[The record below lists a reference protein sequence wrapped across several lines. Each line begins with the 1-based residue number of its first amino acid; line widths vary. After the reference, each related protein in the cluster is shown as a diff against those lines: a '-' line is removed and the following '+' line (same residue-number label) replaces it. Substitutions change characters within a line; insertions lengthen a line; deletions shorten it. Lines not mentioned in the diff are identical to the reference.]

1 MKYKALPLLPLAA
14 ALAACAGGG
23 VAEPHVPVS
32 IPTAT
37 PLPAGEVTLSS
48 DNGNIENINTAG
60 AGSASDA
67 PSRSRRSLDAAP
79 QNTSGISIRQREVE
93 KDYFGYKSKETSFIF
108 KTPGGAQYALSS
120 YADPITVSYSSPD
133 FKIPDRHAGQ
143 RLADGSRIFICCS
156 DSGATSYAEIT
167 KQDYMKFGAW
177 IGPNGEIDLFAGGFP
192 VGKTPISN
200 SYYSSTPETALSK
213 GKITYQVWGIRVKDG
228 QFVTSSYTPPK
239 NSGYYS
245 STPTNTPVLSFITAN
260 FNTQKL
266 AGKILGNSDYGPDV
280 EIKEATISG
289 LTFSGDATSGGKT
302 GKLDGKFFGKFNGS
316 YGNTETSIGGK
327 ITFDGDR
334 SLDTVFGGVS
344 YKKELENSTDMSTTH
359 LTK

>member
-1 MKYKALPLLPLAA
+1 MKYKALSLLPLVA

-37 PLPAGEVTLSS
+37 PLPTGEVKLSD
-48 DNGNIENINTAG
+48 DNSKIENINTADT
-60 AGSASDA
+60 GS
-67 PSRSRRSLDAAP
+67 
-79 QNTSGISIRQREVE
+79 TSGISIQQRKYEVE
-93 KDYFGYKSKETSFIF
+93 SYGIKREEKAFIF
-108 KTPGGAQYALSS
+108 QTPGGAQYALSS

-156 DSGATSYAEIT
+156 ESGATSYAEIT

-192 VGKTPISN
+192 VGKTPKPK
-200 SYYSSTPETALSK
+200 YSWGNTEPETKGK

-239 NSGYYS
+239 GSSFTGY
-245 STPTNTPVLSFITAN
+245 TNTPVLSFITAN
-260 FNTQKL
+260 FNSNKL
-266 AGKILGNSDYGPDV
+266 AGEIRGNSDYGPSV
-280 EIKEATISG
+280 KIENATISG
-289 LTFSGDATSGGKT
+289 PSFSGNATSGGKT
-302 GKLDGKFFGKFNGS
+302 GNLEGKFFGKFNGS

-327 ITFDGDR
+327 ITFKDDR

-344 YKKELENSTDMSTTH
+344 YVKKLDETANRDTEH
-359 LTK
+359 LTKQ

>member
-1 MKYKALPLLPLAA
+1 MKYKALSLLPLVA
-14 ALAACAGGG
+14 ALAACAGGGG

-37 PLPAGEVTLSS
+37 PLPKGEVTLSS
-48 DNGNIENINTAG
+48 DNGKIENINTTST
-60 AGSASDA
+60 GS
-67 PSRSRRSLDAAP
+67 
-79 QNTSGISIRQREVE
+79 TSVISIQERAVT
-93 KDYFGYKSKETSFIF
+93 KNYFGVESQEKSFIF
-108 KTPGGAQYALSS
+108 KTPGGAQYTLSS

-133 FKIPDRHAGQ
+133 FKIPDHHAGQ

-192 VGKTPISN
+192 VGKTPPPAF
-200 SYYSSTPETALSK
+200 SYGSSTPETK
-213 GKITYQVWGIRVKDG
+213 GTGKITYQVWGIRVKDG

-239 NSGYYS
+239 GSSFTGY
-245 STPTNTPVLSFITAN
+245 TNTPVLSFITAN
-260 FNTQKL
+260 FNSNKL
-266 AGKILGNSDYGPDV
+266 AGEIRGNSDYGPSV
-280 EIKEATISG
+280 KIENATISG
-289 LTFSGDATSGGKT
+289 PSFSGNATSGGKT
-302 GKLDGKFFGKFNGS
+302 GKLEGKFFGKFNG
-316 YGNTETSIGGK
+316 YRDTETSIGGK
-327 ITFDGDR
+327 ITFDGNR

-344 YKKELENSTDMSTTH
+344 YKKELENNTDTSTTH

>member
-1 MKYKALPLLPLAA
+1 MKYKALSLLPLAA

-37 PLPAGEVTLSS
+37 PLPTGEVKLSD
-48 DNGNIENINTAG
+48 DNSKIENINTADT
-60 AGSASDA
+60 GS
-67 PSRSRRSLDAAP
+67 
-79 QNTSGISIRQREVE
+79 TSGISIQQRKYEVE
-93 KDYFGYKSKETSFIF
+93 SYGIKREEKAFIF
-108 KTPGGAQYALSS
+108 QTPGGAQYALSS

-156 DSGATSYAEIT
+156 DSGATDEAEIT

-192 VGKTPISN
+192 IGKTPPPAFSWG
-200 SYYSSTPETALSK
+200 SPTTETAGK
-213 GKITYQVWGIRVKDG
+213 GKITYQVWGIRVRNG

-239 NSGYYS
+239 GSSWSGYQ
-245 STPTNTPVLSFITAN
+245 NTPVLSFITAN
-260 FNTQKL
+260 FNSNKL

-280 EIKEATISG
+280 DIQNATITG

-344 YKKELENSTDMSTTH
+344 YEKQLEDTTNQDTEHLKKQ
-359 LTK
+359 

>member
-1 MKYKALPLLPLAA
+1 MKYKALSLLPLAA

-37 PLPAGEVTLSS
+37 PLPTGEVKLSD
-48 DNGNIENINTAG
+48 DNSKIENINTADT
-60 AGSASDA
+60 GS
-67 PSRSRRSLDAAP
+67 
-79 QNTSGISIRQREVE
+79 TSGISIQQRKYEVE
-93 KDYFGYKSKETSFIF
+93 SYGIKREEKAFIF
-108 KTPGGAQYALSS
+108 QTPGGAQYALSS

-156 DSGATSYAEIT
+156 ESGATSYAEIT

-192 VGKTPISN
+192 VGKTPPPAWGT
-200 SYYSSTPETALSK
+200 YTPETQGK
-213 GKITYQVWGIRVKDG
+213 GKITYQVWGIRVKNG

-239 NSGYYS
+239 NSGYTFS
-245 STPTNTPVLSFITAN
+245 PTNTPILSFITAN
-260 FNTQKL
+260 FNSNKL

-280 EIKEATISG
+280 EIKEATING
-289 LTFSGDATSGGKT
+289 LTFSGTATSGGQT
-302 GKLDGKFFGKFNGS
+302 GNLDGKFFGKFDSS
-316 YGNTETSIGGK
+316 YSSDTSIGGK

-344 YKKELENSTDMSTTH
+344 YEKQLEDTTNQDTEHLKKQ
-359 LTK
+359 

>member
-1 MKYKALPLLPLAA
+1 M
-14 ALAACAGGG
+14 
-23 VAEPHVPVS
+23 S

-37 PLPAGEVTLSS
+37 PLTAGEVTLSTDS
-48 DNGNIENINTAG
+48 ANIENINTAG
-60 AGSASDA
+60 TGS
-67 PSRSRRSLDAAP
+67 
-79 QNTSGISIRQREVE
+79 TSGISIQQREVE
-93 KDYFGYKSKETSFIF
+93 KEPFPGYKTKETSFIF
-108 KTPGGAQYALSS
+108 QTPGGAQYTLSS
-120 YADPITVSYSSPD
+120 YSDPIVPSYSSPD
-133 FKIPDRHAGQ
+133 YKIPDRYAGQ

-156 DSGATSYAEIT
+156 DSGATSEAEIT

-192 VGKTPISN
+192 VGKTPKPA
-200 SYYSSTPETALSK
+200 YSWGDDTPETAGK

-239 NSGYYS
+239 GSSFTGY
-245 STPTNTPVLSFITAN
+245 TNTPVLSFITAN
-260 FNTQKL
+260 FNSNKL

-280 EIKEATISG
+280 DIQNATITG
-289 LTFSGDATSGGKT
+289 LTFSGDATSGGKN
-302 GKLDGKFFGKFNGS
+302 GKLEGKFFGKFSSS
-316 YGNTETSIGGK
+316 YDSDTSIGGK

-344 YKKELENSTDMSTTH
+344 YKKELENTTDRETTH

>member
-1 MKYKALPLLPLAA
+1 
-14 ALAACAGGG
+14 
-23 VAEPHVPVS
+23 
-32 IPTAT
+32 PT
-37 PLPAGEVTLSS
+37 GEVKLSD
-48 DNGNIENINTAG
+48 DNSKIENINTAG
-60 AGSASDA
+60 TGS
-67 PSRSRRSLDAAP
+67 
-79 QNTSGISIRQREVE
+79 TSGISIQQREVE
-93 KDYFGYKSKETSFIF
+93 KEPFPGYKTKETSFIF
-108 KTPGGAQYALSS
+108 QTPGGAQYALSS

-156 DSGATSYAEIT
+156 ESGATSYAEIT

-192 VGKTPISN
+192 VGKTPKPA
-200 SYYSSTPETALSK
+200 YSWSDDTPETAGK

-239 NSGYYS
+239 NSGY
-245 STPTNTPVLSFITAN
+245 TFNPTNTPVLSFITAN
-260 FNTQKL
+260 FNSNKL
-266 AGKILGNSDYGPDV
+266 AGKIIGNSDYGPDV
-280 EIKEATISG
+280 EIKEAQIDG
-289 LTFSGDATSGGKT
+289 LSFSGDATSGGKT
-302 GKLDGKFFGKFNGS
+302 GKLEGKFFGKFNSS
-316 YGNTETSIGGK
+316 YDSDTSIGGK

-344 YKKELENSTDMSTTH
+344 YKKELESTTDRETTH

>member
-1 MKYKALPLLPLAA
+1 MQ
-14 ALAACAGGG
+14 GGG
-23 VAEPHVPVS
+23 VAEPHIPVS

-37 PLPAGEVTLSS
+37 PLPTGEVKLSD
-48 DNGNIENINTAG
+48 DNSKIENINTAG
-60 AGSASDA
+60 TGS
-67 PSRSRRSLDAAP
+67 
-79 QNTSGISIRQREVE
+79 TSGISIQQREVE
-93 KDYFGYKSKETSFIF
+93 KEPFPGYKTKETSFIF
-108 KTPGGAQYALSS
+108 QTPGGAQYALSS

-156 DSGATSYAEIT
+156 ESGATSYAEIT

-192 VGKTPISN
+192 VGKTPKPA
-200 SYYSSTPETALSK
+200 YSWSDDTPETAGK

-239 NSGYYS
+239 NSGY
-245 STPTNTPVLSFITAN
+245 TFNPTNTPVLSFITAN
-260 FNTQKL
+260 FNSNKL
-266 AGKILGNSDYGPDV
+266 AGKIIGNSDYGPDV
-280 EIKEATISG
+280 EIKEAQIDG
-289 LTFSGDATSGGKT
+289 LSFSGDATSGGKT
-302 GKLDGKFFGKFNGS
+302 GKLEGKFFGKFNSS
-316 YGNTETSIGGK
+316 YDSDTSIGGK

-344 YKKELENSTDMSTTH
+344 YKKELESTTDRETTH

>member
-1 MKYKALPLLPLAA
+1 MKYKALSLLPLVA

-37 PLPAGEVTLSS
+37 PLPKGEVTLSS
-48 DNGNIENINTAG
+48 DNGNIENINTANTETH
-60 AGSASDA
+60 
-67 PSRSRRSLDAAP
+67 PPHRTRRSLYASP
-79 QNTSGISIRQREVE
+79 QNTSSGISIQQREVE
-93 KDYFGYKSKETSFIF
+93 KIYFGVKSSEKSFIF
-108 KTPGGAQYALSS
+108 QTPGGAQYALSS
-120 YADPITVSYSSPD
+120 YADPIVPSYSSPD

-156 DSGATSYAEIT
+156 DSGATREAEIT

-192 VGKTPISN
+192 VGKTPPPAFSWG
-200 SYYSSTPETALSK
+200 SSTTETALSK

-239 NSGYYS
+239 GSSFTGY
-245 STPTNTPVLSFITAN
+245 TNTPVRSFITAN

-266 AGKILGNSDYGPDV
+266 AGEIIGNSDYGPSV
-280 EIKEATISG
+280 EIKEAAING
-289 LTFSGDATSGGKT
+289 LSFSGDATSGGKT

-327 ITFDGDR
+327 ITFNGDR

-344 YKKELENSTDMSTTH
+344 YERNLDDTSDMSTDH
-359 LTK
+359 LK

>member
-1 MKYKALPLLPLAA
+1 MKYKALSLLPLAA

-60 AGSASDA
+60 SGNA
-67 PSRSRRSLDAAP
+67 
-79 QNTSGISIRQREVE
+79 SGISIQERAVT
-93 KDYFGYKSKETSFIF
+93 KNYFGVESQEKSFIF

-192 VGKTPISN
+192 VGKTPPPAF
-200 SYYSSTPETALSK
+200 SYGSSDPETKGK
-213 GKITYQVWGIRVKDG
+213 GKITYQVWGIRVRNG

-239 NSGYYS
+239 SSSYYS
-245 STPTNTPVLSFITAN
+245 SQPSNTPVLSFITAN
-260 FNTQKL
+260 FNSNKL
-266 AGKILGNSDYGPDV
+266 AGEIIGNSDYGPSV
-280 EIKEATISG
+280 KIENATINQLS
-289 LTFSGDATSGGKT
+289 FSGTATSDGKT
-302 GKLDGKFFGKFNGS
+302 GNLEGKFFGKFDGG

-344 YKKELENSTDMSTTH
+344 YEKDLNNNTVQDTTH

>member
-1 MKYKALPLLPLAA
+1 MKYKALSLLPLAA

-23 VAEPHVPVS
+23 VAEPHIPVS

-37 PLPAGEVTLSS
+37 PLPTGEVKLSD
-48 DNGNIENINTAG
+48 DNSKIENINTAG
-60 AGSASDA
+60 TGS
-67 PSRSRRSLDAAP
+67 
-79 QNTSGISIRQREVE
+79 TSGISIQQREVE
-93 KDYFGYKSKETSFIF
+93 KEPFPGYKTKETSFIF
-108 KTPGGAQYALSS
+108 QTPGGAQYALSS

-156 DSGATSYAEIT
+156 ESGATSYAEIT

-192 VGKTPISN
+192 VGKTPKPA
-200 SYYSSTPETALSK
+200 YSWSDDTPETQGK
-213 GKITYQVWGIRVKDG
+213 GKITYQVWGIRVRNG

-260 FNTQKL
+260 FNSNKL
-266 AGKILGNSDYGPDV
+266 AGEIIGNSDYGPNV
-280 EIKEATISG
+280 KIENATIDG
-289 LTFSGDATSGGKT
+289 LSFSGDATSGGKN
-302 GKLDGKFFGKFNGS
+302 GKLEGKFFGKFNSTRSSDTG
-316 YGNTETSIGGK
+316 IGGK
-327 ITFDGDR
+327 ITFKDDR
-334 SLDTVFGGVS
+334 SLDTVFGGVI
-344 YKKELENSTDMSTTH
+344 YEKKLDDKTSQDTNH
-359 LTK
+359 LKK

>member
-1 MKYKALPLLPLAA
+1 MKYKALSLLPLAA

-37 PLPAGEVTLSS
+37 PLTGEVKLSS
-48 DNGNIENINTAG
+48 DSNNIENINTANTG
-60 AGSASDA
+60 TGS
-67 PSRSRRSLDAAP
+67 
-79 QNTSGISIRQREVE
+79 TSGITIQERE
-93 KDYFGYKSKETSFIF
+93 YKVNNYGFESTAKAFIF
-108 KTPGGAQYALSS
+108 QTPGGAQYALSS

-156 DSGATSYAEIT
+156 ESGATSYAEIT

-177 IGPNGEIDLFAGGFP
+177 IGPNGKIDLFAGGFP
-192 VGKTPISN
+192 VGKTPKPA
-200 SYYSSTPETALSK
+200 YSWSDDTPETAGK
-213 GKITYQVWGIRVKDG
+213 GKITYQVWGIRVRNG

-239 NSGYYS
+239 SGYWGS
-245 STPTNTPVLSFITAN
+245 PTNTPVLSFITAN
-260 FNTQKL
+260 FNSNKL

-280 EIKEATISG
+280 EIKEATING
-289 LTFSGDATSGGKT
+289 LTFSGTATSGGQT
-302 GKLDGKFFGKFNGS
+302 GNLDGKFFGKFDSS
-316 YGNTETSIGGK
+316 YSSDTSIGGK

-344 YKKELENSTDMSTTH
+344 YEKQLEDTTNQDTEHLKKQ
-359 LTK
+359 

>member
-1 MKYKALPLLPLAA
+1 MQ
-14 ALAACAGGG
+14 GG

-37 PLPAGEVTLSS
+37 PLPAGEVTLSDDS
-48 DNGNIENINTAG
+48 VNIVNINTANTETH
-60 AGSASDA
+60 
-67 PSRSRRSLDAAP
+67 PPRRTRRSLYASP
-79 QNTSGISIRQREVE
+79 QNTSAGISIQQRKVE

-108 KTPGGAQYALSS
+108 QTPGGAQYALSS
-120 YADPITVSYSSPD
+120 YSDPIVPSYSSSD

-156 DSGATSYAEIT
+156 DSGATTYAEIT

-192 VGKTPISN
+192 VGKTPKPA
-200 SYYSSTPETALSK
+200 YSWGDDTPETAGK

-239 NSGYYS
+239 GSSFTGY
-245 STPTNTPVLSFITAN
+245 TNTPVLSFITAN
-260 FNTQKL
+260 FNSNKL
-266 AGKILGNSDYGPDV
+266 AGKIIGNSDYGPDV
-280 EIKEATISG
+280 EIKEAQIDG
-289 LTFSGDATSGGKT
+289 LSFSGDATSGGKT
-302 GKLDGKFFGKFNGS
+302 GKLEGKFFGKFDSS
-316 YGNTETSIGGK
+316 YDRDTSIGGK

-344 YKKELENSTDMSTTH
+344 YKKELENNTDMSTTH

>member
-1 MKYKALPLLPLAA
+1 MKYKALSLLPLVA
-14 ALAACAGGG
+14 ALAACAGGGG

-37 PLPAGEVTLSS
+37 PLPTGEVKLSD
-48 DNGNIENINTAG
+48 DNSKIENINTAG
-60 AGSASDA
+60 TGS
-67 PSRSRRSLDAAP
+67 
-79 QNTSGISIRQREVE
+79 TSGISIQQREVE
-93 KDYFGYKSKETSFIF
+93 KEPFPGYKTKETSFIF
-108 KTPGGAQYALSS
+108 QTPGGAQYALSS

-156 DSGATSYAEIT
+156 ESGATSYAEIT

-192 VGKTPISN
+192 VGKTPKPA
-200 SYYSSTPETALSK
+200 YSWSDDTPETAGK

-239 NSGYYS
+239 NSGY
-245 STPTNTPVLSFITAN
+245 TFNPTNTPVLSFITAN
-260 FNTQKL
+260 FNSNKL
-266 AGKILGNSDYGPDV
+266 AGKIIGNSDYGPDV
-280 EIKEATISG
+280 EIKEAQIDG
-289 LTFSGDATSGGKT
+289 LSFSGDATSGGKT
-302 GKLDGKFFGKFNGS
+302 GKLEGKFFGKFNSS
-316 YGNTETSIGGK
+316 YDSDTSIGGK

-344 YKKELENSTDMSTTH
+344 YKKELESTTDRETTH

>member
-1 MKYKALPLLPLAA
+1 MKYKALSLLPLAA

-37 PLPAGEVTLSS
+37 PLTGEVKLSS
-48 DNGNIENINTAG
+48 DNSKIENINTANTETH
-60 AGSASDA
+60 
-67 PSRSRRSLDAAP
+67 PPRRTRRSLYASP
-79 QNTSGISIRQREVE
+79 QNTSSGISIQQREVE
-93 KDYFGYKSKETSFIF
+93 KIYFGVKSPEKSFIF
-108 KTPGGAQYALSS
+108 QTPGGAQYALSS
-120 YADPITVSYSSPD
+120 YADPIVPSYSSPD

-156 DSGATSYAEIT
+156 DSGATGEAEIT

-192 VGKTPISN
+192 VGKTPTSS
-200 SYYSSTPETALSK
+200 SYYGSSTPETQGK
-213 GKITYQVWGIRVKDG
+213 GKITYQVWGIRVKNG

-239 NSGYYS
+239 NSGYTFS
-245 STPTNTPVLSFITAN
+245 PTNTPILSFITAN
-260 FNTQKL
+260 FNSNKL
-266 AGKILGNSDYGPDV
+266 AGEIIGNNDYGPNV
-280 EIKEATISG
+280 KIENATISG
-289 LTFSGDATSGGKT
+289 LTFSGTAASDGKT
-302 GKLDGKFFGKFNGS
+302 GNLEGKFFGKFDGGW
-316 YGNTETSIGGK
+316 GNTETSIGGK

-344 YKKELENSTDMSTTH
+344 YEKKLDDTTQDTNH
-359 LTK
+359 LKK

>member
-1 MKYKALPLLPLAA
+1 MKYKSLSLLPLAA

-23 VAEPHVPVS
+23 VAEPHVPFS

-48 DNGNIENINTAG
+48 DSNNIENINTAG
-60 AGSASDA
+60 TGSTS
-67 PSRSRRSLDAAP
+67 
-79 QNTSGISIRQREVE
+79 SGISIQQREVE
-93 KDYFGYKSKETSFIF
+93 VLFGNKPFIF

-120 YADPITVSYSSPD
+120 YSDPIVPSYSSPD

-192 VGKTPISN
+192 VGKTPKPKY
-200 SYYSSTPETALSK
+200 SYGSDAPETALSK
-213 GKITYQVWGIRVKDG
+213 GKITYQVWGIRVRNG

-239 NSGYYS
+239 NSGY
-245 STPTNTPVLSFITAN
+245 TFNPTNTPVLSFITAN
-260 FNTQKL
+260 FNSNKL
-266 AGKILGNSDYGPDV
+266 AGKIIGNSDYGPDV
-280 EIKEATISG
+280 DIQNATITG

-302 GKLDGKFFGKFNGS
+302 GKLEGKFFGKFSSS
-316 YGNTETSIGGK
+316 YDSDTSIGGK
-327 ITFDGDR
+327 ITFKDDR

-344 YKKELENSTDMSTTH
+344 YKKELENTDQETTH

>member
-1 MKYKALPLLPLAA
+1 MKYKALSLLPLVA
-14 ALAACAGGG
+14 ALAACAGG

-37 PLPAGEVTLSS
+37 PLPKGEVTLSS
-48 DNGNIENINTAG
+48 DNGKIENINTTST
-60 AGSASDA
+60 GS
-67 PSRSRRSLDAAP
+67 
-79 QNTSGISIRQREVE
+79 TSVISIQERAVT
-93 KDYFGYKSKETSFIF
+93 KNYFGVESQEKSFIF
-108 KTPGGAQYALSS
+108 KTPGGAQYTLSS

-133 FKIPDRHAGQ
+133 FKIPDHHAGQ

-192 VGKTPISN
+192 VGKTPPPAF
-200 SYYSSTPETALSK
+200 SYGSSTPETK
-213 GKITYQVWGIRVKDG
+213 GTGKITYQVWGIRVKDG

-239 NSGYYS
+239 GSSFTGY
-245 STPTNTPVLSFITAN
+245 TNTPVLSFITAN
-260 FNTQKL
+260 FNSNKL
-266 AGKILGNSDYGPDV
+266 AGEIRGNSDYGPSV
-280 EIKEATISG
+280 KIENATISG
-289 LTFSGDATSGGKT
+289 PSFSGNATSGGKT
-302 GKLDGKFFGKFNGS
+302 GKLEGKFFGKFNG
-316 YGNTETSIGGK
+316 YRDTETSIGGK

-344 YKKELENSTDMSTTH
+344 YKKELENNTDTSTTH

>member
-1 MKYKALPLLPLAA
+1 MKYKALSLLPLAA

-23 VAEPHVPVS
+23 VAEPHVPFS

-37 PLPAGEVTLSS
+37 PLTGEVTLSS
-48 DNGNIENINTAG
+48 DSNNIENINTAG
-60 AGSASDA
+60 TGS
-67 PSRSRRSLDAAP
+67 
-79 QNTSGISIRQREVE
+79 TSGIAIQQREYEVE
-93 KDYFGYKSKETSFIF
+93 GYGGYKRKEKSFIF
-108 KTPGGAQYALSS
+108 KTPGGAQYTLSS
-120 YADPITVSYSSPD
+120 YSDPIVPSYSSPD
-133 FKIPDRHAGQ
+133 YKIPDRYAGQ

-156 DSGATSYAEIT
+156 DSGATDEAEIT

-192 VGKTPISN
+192 VGKTPKPT
-200 SYYSSTPETALSK
+200 YSWGNDTPETAGK

-239 NSGYYS
+239 GSSFTGY
-245 STPTNTPVLSFITAN
+245 TNTPVLSFITAN
-260 FNTQKL
+260 FNSNKL

-280 EIKEATISG
+280 DIQNATITG
-289 LTFSGDATSGGKT
+289 LTFSGDATSGGKNGT
-302 GKLDGKFFGKFNGS
+302 LEGKFFGKFDS
-316 YGNTETSIGGK
+316 SWGNADTSIGGK

-344 YKKELENSTDMSTTH
+344 YKKELENTTDRETTH

>member
-1 MKYKALPLLPLAA
+1 MKYKALSLLPLAA

-37 PLPAGEVTLSS
+37 PLPTGEVTLSTDS
-48 DNGNIENINTAG
+48 ANIENINTAG
-60 AGSASDA
+60 TGS
-67 PSRSRRSLDAAP
+67 
-79 QNTSGISIRQREVE
+79 TSGISIQQREVE
-93 KDYFGYKSKETSFIF
+93 VLFGNKPFIF

-120 YADPITVSYSSPD
+120 YADPLTPSYSSPD

-156 DSGATSYAEIT
+156 DSGATTYAEIT

-192 VGKTPISN
+192 VGKTPKLA
-200 SYYSSTPETALSK
+200 YSWGDDTPETTGK

-239 NSGYYS
+239 GSSFTGY
-245 STPTNTPVLSFITAN
+245 TNTPVLSFITAN
-260 FNTQKL
+260 FNSNKL
-266 AGKILGNSDYGPDV
+266 AGEIRGNSDYGPSV
-280 EIKEATISG
+280 KIENATITG
-289 LTFSGDATSGGKT
+289 LTFSGDATSGGKN
-302 GKLDGKFFGKFNGS
+302 GKLEGKFFGKFNSS
-316 YGNTETSIGGK
+316 YDSDTSIGGK
-327 ITFDGDR
+327 ITFDGAR

-344 YKKELENSTDMSTTH
+344 YKKELENTTDRETTH

>member
-1 MKYKALPLLPLAA
+1 MP
-14 ALAACAGGG
+14 GGG

-37 PLPAGEVTLSS
+37 PLPKDEVTLSS
-48 DNGNIENINTAG
+48 DNGKIENINTT
-60 AGSASDA
+60 GS
-67 PSRSRRSLDAAP
+67 
-79 QNTSGISIRQREVE
+79 TSVISIQQREYQVTNYGVE
-93 KDYFGYKSKETSFIF
+93 STAKAFIF
-108 KTPGGAQYALSS
+108 KTPGGAQYTLSS

-133 FKIPDRHAGQ
+133 FKIPDHHAGQ

-192 VGKTPISN
+192 VGKTPPPAF
-200 SYYSSTPETALSK
+200 SYGSSTPETK
-213 GKITYQVWGIRVKDG
+213 GTGKITYQVWGIRVRNG

-239 NSGYYS
+239 NSGY
-245 STPTNTPVLSFITAN
+245 TFNPTNTPVLSFITAN
-260 FNTQKL
+260 FNSNKL
-266 AGKILGNSDYGPDV
+266 AGKIIGNSDYGPDV
-280 EIKEATISG
+280 EIKEAQIDG
-289 LTFSGDATSGGKT
+289 LSFSGDATSGGKT
-302 GKLDGKFFGKFNGS
+302 GKLEGKFFGKFNSS
-316 YGNTETSIGGK
+316 YDSDTSIGGK

-344 YKKELENSTDMSTTH
+344 YKKELESTTDRETTH

>member
-1 MKYKALPLLPLAA
+1 MKYKSLSLLPLAA

-23 VAEPHVPVS
+23 VAEPHVPFS

-37 PLPAGEVTLSS
+37 PLPAEVTLSTDS
-48 DNGNIENINTAG
+48 ANIENINTAG
-60 AGSASDA
+60 TGSTS
-67 PSRSRRSLDAAP
+67 
-79 QNTSGISIRQREVE
+79 SGISIQQREVE
-93 KDYFGYKSKETSFIF
+93 VLFGNKPFIF

-120 YADPITVSYSSPD
+120 YADPITPSYSSPD

-143 RLADGSRIFICCS
+143 RLADGGRIFICCS
-156 DSGATSYAEIT
+156 NSGATSYAEIT

-192 VGKTPISN
+192 VGKTPKPKY
-200 SYYSSTPETALSK
+200 SYGSDIPETALSK

-239 NSGYYS
+239 NSGY
-245 STPTNTPVLSFITAN
+245 TFKPTNTPVLSFITAN
-260 FNTQKL
+260 FNSQKL
-266 AGKILGNSDYGPDV
+266 AGKIIGNSDYGPDV
-280 EIKEATISG
+280 EIKDASISG
-289 LTFSGDATSGGKT
+289 LSFSGTATSGDKT
-302 GKLDGKFFGKFNGS
+302 GNLEGKFFGKFNSS
-316 YGNTETSIGGK
+316 YDSDTSIGGK
-327 ITFDGDR
+327 ITFDGAR

-344 YKKELENSTDMSTTH
+344 YKKELENTTDRETTH

>member
-1 MKYKALPLLPLAA
+1 MP
-14 ALAACAGGG
+14 GGG
-23 VAEPHVPVS
+23 VAEPHVPFS

-48 DNGNIENINTAG
+48 DSSNIENINTAG
-60 AGSASDA
+60 TGTGS
-67 PSRSRRSLDAAP
+67 
-79 QNTSGISIRQREVE
+79 TSGISIQQREVE
-93 KDYFGYKSKETSFIF
+93 VLFGNKPFIF

-120 YADPITVSYSSPD
+120 YADPLTPSYSSPD

-156 DSGATSYAEIT
+156 DSGATTYAEIT

-192 VGKTPISN
+192 VGKTPPPKWGSH
-200 SYYSSTPETALSK
+200 TPETQGK

-239 NSGYYS
+239 NSS
-245 STPTNTPVLSFITAN
+245 SYLYKPTNTPVLSFITAN
-260 FNTQKL
+260 FNSNKL

-280 EIKEATISG
+280 EIKEATING
-289 LTFSGDATSGGKT
+289 LSFSGDATSGGKT
-302 GKLDGKFFGKFNGS
+302 GKLDGKFFGKFDSTRSSDTG
-316 YGNTETSIGGK
+316 IGGK
-327 ITFDGDR
+327 ITFKDDR
-334 SLDTVFGGVS
+334 SLDTVFGGVI
-344 YKKELENSTDMSTTH
+344 YEKKLDDKTSQDTTH

>member
-1 MKYKALPLLPLAA
+1 MKYKALSLLPLAA

-37 PLPAGEVTLSS
+37 PLPTGEVKLSD
-48 DNGNIENINTAG
+48 DNSKIENINTA
-60 AGSASDA
+60 DT
-67 PSRSRRSLDAAP
+67 RS
-79 QNTSGISIRQREVE
+79 TSGISIQQRKYEVE
-93 KDYFGYKSKETSFIF
+93 SYGIKREEKAFIF
-108 KTPGGAQYALSS
+108 QTPGGAQYALSS

-156 DSGATSYAEIT
+156 ESGATSYAEIT

-192 VGKTPISN
+192 VGKTPKPA
-200 SYYSSTPETALSK
+200 YSWSVDTPETAGK
-213 GKITYQVWGIRVKDG
+213 GKITYQVWGIRVRNG

-239 NSGYYS
+239 SGYWGS
-245 STPTNTPVLSFITAN
+245 PTNTPVLSFITAN
-260 FNTQKL
+260 FNSNKL

-280 EIKEATISG
+280 EIKEATING
-289 LTFSGDATSGGKT
+289 LTFSGTATSGGQT
-302 GKLDGKFFGKFNGS
+302 GNLDGKFFGKFDSS
-316 YGNTETSIGGK
+316 YSSDTSIGGK

-344 YKKELENSTDMSTTH
+344 YEKQLEDTTNQDTEHLKKQ
-359 LTK
+359 

>member
-1 MKYKALPLLPLAA
+1 MKYKALSLLPLAA

-23 VAEPHVPVS
+23 AAEPHVPFS

-37 PLPAGEVTLSS
+37 PLTGEVKLSD
-48 DNGNIENINTAG
+48 DNSKIENINTAG
-60 AGSASDA
+60 TGSTS
-67 PSRSRRSLDAAP
+67 
-79 QNTSGISIRQREVE
+79 SGISIQKREYKVNN
-93 KDYFGYKSKETSFIF
+93 YGYESTQKAFIF

-120 YADPITVSYSSPD
+120 YADPITPSYSSPD

-156 DSGATSYAEIT
+156 DSGATDQAEIT

-192 VGKTPISN
+192 VGKTPPPAFSWG
-200 SYYSSTPETALSK
+200 SSTTETALSK

-239 NSGYYS
+239 GSSFTGY
-245 STPTNTPVLSFITAN
+245 TNTPVRSFITAN

-266 AGKILGNSDYGPDV
+266 AGEIIGNSDYGPSV
-280 EIKEATISG
+280 EIKEAAING
-289 LTFSGDATSGGKT
+289 LSFSGDATSGGKT

-344 YKKELENSTDMSTTH
+344 YERKLDDTSDMSTDH
-359 LTK
+359 LK

>member
-1 MKYKALPLLPLAA
+1 MQ
-14 ALAACAGGG
+14 GGG

-37 PLPAGEVTLSS
+37 PLPTGEVKLSD
-48 DNGNIENINTAG
+48 DNSKIENINTADT
-60 AGSASDA
+60 GS
-67 PSRSRRSLDAAP
+67 
-79 QNTSGISIRQREVE
+79 TSGISIQQRKYEVE
-93 KDYFGYKSKETSFIF
+93 SYGIKREEKAFIF
-108 KTPGGAQYALSS
+108 QTPGGAQYALSS

-156 DSGATSYAEIT
+156 ESGATSYAEIT

-192 VGKTPISN
+192 VGKTPPPAWGT
-200 SYYSSTPETALSK
+200 YTPETQGK
-213 GKITYQVWGIRVKDG
+213 GKITYQVWGIRVKNG

-239 NSGYYS
+239 NSGYTFS
-245 STPTNTPVLSFITAN
+245 PTNTPILSFITAN
-260 FNTQKL
+260 FNSNKL

-280 EIKEATISG
+280 EIKEATING
-289 LTFSGDATSGGKT
+289 LTFSGTATSGGQT
-302 GKLDGKFFGKFNGS
+302 GNLDGKFFGKFDSS
-316 YGNTETSIGGK
+316 YSSDTSIGGK

-344 YKKELENSTDMSTTH
+344 YEKQLEDTTNQDTEHLKKQ
-359 LTK
+359 

>member
-1 MKYKALPLLPLAA
+1 MKYKALSLLPLAA

-23 VAEPHVPVS
+23 AAEPHVPFS

-37 PLPAGEVTLSS
+37 PLTGEVKLSD
-48 DNGNIENINTAG
+48 DNSKIENINTAG
-60 AGSASDA
+60 TGSTS
-67 PSRSRRSLDAAP
+67 
-79 QNTSGISIRQREVE
+79 SGITIQEREYKVNNYGVE
-93 KDYFGYKSKETSFIF
+93 STAKSFIF
-108 KTPGGAQYALSS
+108 RTPGGAQYTLSS
-120 YADPITVSYSSPD
+120 YSDPIVPSYSSPD
-133 FKIPDRHAGQ
+133 YKIPDRYAGQ

-156 DSGATSYAEIT
+156 DSGATSEAEIT

-192 VGKTPISN
+192 VGKTPKPA
-200 SYYSSTPETALSK
+200 YSWGDDTPETAGK

-239 NSGYYS
+239 GSSFTGY
-245 STPTNTPVLSFITAN
+245 TNTPVLSFITAN
-260 FNTQKL
+260 FNSNKL

-280 EIKEATISG
+280 DIQNATITG
-289 LTFSGDATSGGKT
+289 LTFSGDATSGGKN
-302 GKLDGKFFGKFNGS
+302 GKLEGKFFGKFNSS
-316 YGNTETSIGGK
+316 YDSDTSIGGK

-344 YKKELENSTDMSTTH
+344 YKKELENTTDRETTH

>member
-1 MKYKALPLLPLAA
+1 MKYKALSLLPLAA

-23 VAEPHVPVS
+23 VAEPHVPFS

-48 DNGNIENINTAG
+48 DSNNIENINTADT
-60 AGSASDA
+60 GS
-67 PSRSRRSLDAAP
+67 
-79 QNTSGISIRQREVE
+79 TSGISIQERAVT
-93 KDYFGYKSKETSFIF
+93 KNYFGVESQEKSFIF

-120 YADPITVSYSSPD
+120 YADPITPSYSSPD

-156 DSGATSYAEIT
+156 DSGATDQAEIT

-192 VGKTPISN
+192 VSKTPPPAWGT
-200 SYYSSTPETALSK
+200 YTPETQGK
-213 GKITYQVWGIRVKDG
+213 GKITYQVWGIRVKNG

-239 NSGYYS
+239 NSGYTFS
-245 STPTNTPVLSFITAN
+245 PTNTPILSFITAN
-260 FNTQKL
+260 FNSNKL
-266 AGKILGNSDYGPDV
+266 AGEIIGNSDYGPSV
-280 EIKEATISG
+280 EIKEAAING
-289 LTFSGDATSGGKT
+289 LSFSGDATSGGKT
-302 GKLDGKFFGKFNGS
+302 GNLEGKFFGKFDGGW
-316 YGNTETSIGGK
+316 GNTETSIGGK

-344 YKKELENSTDMSTTH
+344 YEKKLDDTTQDTNH
-359 LTK
+359 LKK

>member
-1 MKYKALPLLPLAA
+1 MKYKALSLLPLVA
-14 ALAACAGGG
+14 ALAACAGGGG

-37 PLPAGEVTLSS
+37 PLPTGEVKLSD
-48 DNGNIENINTAG
+48 DNSKIENINTADT
-60 AGSASDA
+60 GS
-67 PSRSRRSLDAAP
+67 
-79 QNTSGISIRQREVE
+79 TSGISIQQRKYEVE
-93 KDYFGYKSKETSFIF
+93 SYGIKREEKAFIF
-108 KTPGGAQYALSS
+108 QTPGGAQYALSS

-156 DSGATSYAEIT
+156 ESGATSYAEIT

-192 VGKTPISN
+192 VGKTPPPAF
-200 SYYSSTPETALSK
+200 SYGSSTPETK
-213 GKITYQVWGIRVKDG
+213 GTGKITYQVWGIRVRNG

-239 NSGYYS
+239 NSGY
-245 STPTNTPVLSFITAN
+245 TFNPTNTPVLSFITAN
-260 FNTQKL
+260 FNSNKL
-266 AGKILGNSDYGPDV
+266 AGKIIGNSDYGPDV
-280 EIKEATISG
+280 EIKEAQIDG
-289 LTFSGDATSGGKT
+289 LSFSGDATSGGKT
-302 GKLDGKFFGKFNGS
+302 GKLEGKFFGKFNSS
-316 YGNTETSIGGK
+316 YDSDTSIGGK

-344 YKKELENSTDMSTTH
+344 YKKELESTTDRETTH

>member
-1 MKYKALPLLPLAA
+1 MKYKALSLLPLAA

-37 PLPAGEVTLSS
+37 PLTGEVKLSS
-48 DNGNIENINTAG
+48 DNSKIENINTANTETH
-60 AGSASDA
+60 
-67 PSRSRRSLDAAP
+67 PPRRTRRSLYASP
-79 QNTSGISIRQREVE
+79 QNTSSGISIQQREVE
-93 KDYFGYKSKETSFIF
+93 KIYFGVKSPEKSFIF
-108 KTPGGAQYALSS
+108 QTPGGAQYALSS
-120 YADPITVSYSSPD
+120 YADPIVPSYSSPD

-156 DSGATSYAEIT
+156 DSGATNQAEIT

-192 VGKTPISN
+192 VGKTPASS
-200 SYYSSTPETALSK
+200 SYYSSTLETAGK
-213 GKITYQVWGIRVKDG
+213 GKITYQVWGIRVRNG

-260 FNTQKL
+260 FNSNKL
-266 AGKILGNSDYGPDV
+266 AGEIIGNSDYGPNV
-280 EIKEATISG
+280 KIENATIDG
-289 LTFSGDATSGGKT
+289 LSFSGDATSGGKN
-302 GKLDGKFFGKFNGS
+302 GKLEGKFFGKFNSTRSSDTG
-316 YGNTETSIGGK
+316 IGGK
-327 ITFDGDR
+327 ITFKDDR
-334 SLDTVFGGVS
+334 SLDTVFGGVI
-344 YKKELENSTDMSTTH
+344 YEKKLDDKTSQDTNH
-359 LTK
+359 LKK

>member
-1 MKYKALPLLPLAA
+1 MKYKALSLLPLAA

-23 VAEPHVPVS
+23 VAEPHVPFS

-48 DNGNIENINTAG
+48 DSNNIENINTAG
-60 AGSASDA
+60 TGSTS
-67 PSRSRRSLDAAP
+67 
-79 QNTSGISIRQREVE
+79 SGISIQERAVT
-93 KDYFGYKSKETSFIF
+93 KNYFGVESQEKSFIF
-108 KTPGGAQYALSS
+108 KTPGGAQYTLSS

-133 FKIPDRHAGQ
+133 FKIPDHHAGQ

-192 VGKTPISN
+192 VGKTPPPAF
-200 SYYSSTPETALSK
+200 SYGSSTPETK
-213 GKITYQVWGIRVKDG
+213 GTGKITYQVWGIRVKNG

-239 NSGYYS
+239 NSGYTFS
-245 STPTNTPVLSFITAN
+245 PTNTPILSFITAN
-260 FNTQKL
+260 FNSNKL
-266 AGKILGNSDYGPDV
+266 AGEIIGNNDYGPSV
-280 EIKEATISG
+280 KIENATITG
-289 LTFSGDATSGGKT
+289 LTFSGDATSGGKN
-302 GKLDGKFFGKFNGS
+302 GKLEGKFFGKFNSS
-316 YGNTETSIGGK
+316 YDSDTSIGGK

-344 YKKELENSTDMSTTH
+344 YKKELNNTTNQETTH

>member
-1 MKYKALPLLPLAA
+1 MP
-14 ALAACAGGG
+14 GGG

-37 PLPAGEVTLSS
+37 PLPAGEVTLSDDS
-48 DNGNIENINTAG
+48 VNIVNINTANTETH
-60 AGSASDA
+60 
-67 PSRSRRSLDAAP
+67 PPRRTRRSLYASP
-79 QNTSGISIRQREVE
+79 QNTSAGISIQQREVE

-108 KTPGGAQYALSS
+108 QTPGGAQYALSS
-120 YADPITVSYSSPD
+120 YSDPIVPSYSSPD

-156 DSGATSYAEIT
+156 DSGATTYAEIT

-192 VGKTPISN
+192 VGKTPKPA
-200 SYYSSTPETALSK
+200 YSWGDDTPETAGK

-239 NSGYYS
+239 GSSFTGY
-245 STPTNTPVLSFITAN
+245 TNTPVLSFITAN
-260 FNTQKL
+260 FNSNKL
-266 AGKILGNSDYGPDV
+266 AGKIIGNSDYGPDV
-280 EIKEATISG
+280 EIKEAQIDG
-289 LTFSGDATSGGKT
+289 LSFSGDATSGGKT
-302 GKLDGKFFGKFNGS
+302 GKLEGKFFGKFNSS
-316 YGNTETSIGGK
+316 YDSDTSIGGK

-344 YKKELENSTDMSTTH
+344 YVKKLNEASDMSTDH
-359 LTK
+359 LKKQ

>member
-1 MKYKALPLLPLAA
+1 MKINVFIVPIATAFILT
-14 ALAACAGGG
+14 ACAGGG
-23 VAEPHVPVS
+23 TSEPKVPFS

-37 PLPAGEVTLSS
+37 PLPADEVKLSDDS
-48 DNGNIENINTAG
+48 KNIVNINTAG
-60 AGSASDA
+60 TGS
-67 PSRSRRSLDAAP
+67 
-79 QNTSGISIRQREVE
+79 TSGISIQQREVE
-93 KDYFGYKSKETSFIF
+93 VLFGNKPFIF

-120 YADPITVSYSSPD
+120 YADPITPSYSSPD

-143 RLADGSRIFICCS
+143 RLADGGRIFICCS
-156 DSGATSYAEIT
+156 NSGATSYAEIT

-192 VGKTPISN
+192 VGKTPKPKY
-200 SYYSSTPETALSK
+200 SYGSDIPETALSK

-239 NSGYYS
+239 NSGY
-245 STPTNTPVLSFITAN
+245 TFKPTNTPVLSFITAN
-260 FNTQKL
+260 FNSQKL
-266 AGKILGNSDYGPDV
+266 AGKIIGNSDYGPDV
-280 EIKEATISG
+280 EIKDASISG
-289 LTFSGDATSGGKT
+289 LSFSGTATSGDKT
-302 GKLDGKFFGKFNGS
+302 GNLEGKFFGKFNSS
-316 YGNTETSIGGK
+316 YDSDTSIGGK

-344 YKKELENSTDMSTTH
+344 YKKELENASDQETTH

>member
-1 MKYKALPLLPLAA
+1 M
-14 ALAACAGGG
+14 
-23 VAEPHVPVS
+23 S

-37 PLPAGEVTLSS
+37 PLPAGEVTLSDDS
-48 DNGNIENINTAG
+48 VNIVNINTANTETH
-60 AGSASDA
+60 
-67 PSRSRRSLDAAP
+67 PPRRTRRSLYASP
-79 QNTSGISIRQREVE
+79 QNTSAGISIQQREVE

-108 KTPGGAQYALSS
+108 QTPGGAQYALSS
-120 YADPITVSYSSPD
+120 YADPLTPSYSSPD

-156 DSGATSYAEIT
+156 DSGATTYVEIT

-192 VGKTPISN
+192 VGKTPKPK
-200 SYYSSTPETALSK
+200 YSWGNTEPETKGK
-213 GKITYQVWGIRVKDG
+213 GKITYQVWGIRVRNR

-239 NSGYYS
+239 SGSYYG
-245 STPTNTPVLSFITAN
+245 TLANTPVLSFITAN
-260 FNTQKL
+260 FNSNKL

-280 EIKEATISG
+280 EIKEATING
-289 LTFSGDATSGGKT
+289 LSFSGNATSGGKN
-302 GKLDGKFFGKFNGS
+302 GKLEGKFFGKFNSS
-316 YGNTETSIGGK
+316 YDSDTSIGGK

-344 YKKELENSTDMSTTH
+344 YKKELENTTDRETTH
-359 LTK
+359 LKKQ